1 MKTYTQRAFATRLAE
16 LLGISAEPIRAKLK
30 YLKKNG
36 TFTPVEDNGERK
48 GDVYT
53 DEQIETAIELL
64 SKKKT
69 SPDNELTLFA
79 EPPLSND
86 VDVDIDDCEEVQ
98 PAHADLPVYSPVM
111 PVEASLEREP
121 VSDTV
126 EAEIAPAD
134 VSDDVITLEERAA
147 RIRRL
152 QADVQRG
159 IIQIGFELI
168 AAKKEV
174 GHGNWNNWLENE
186 FDWTQQTA
194 NRFMR
199 VAERF
204 GKLNIDV
211 QFKPTTLIQ
220 MLALPEGDEE
230 EFIAAQ
236 AEAGKPVEKQS
247 AREVQQSVK
256 AFKAA
261 KAMVAEE
268 PTPDLS
274 NRGETFSVFG
284 RETNDNAAVVSEPVT
299 QNSDKQETTADTVA
313 KTAIVTTPA
322 QIHAVREL
330 VTATDDLHELK
341 AIRVSLSDLLKEIDA
356 KIAQKK

>member
-86 VDVDIDDCEEVQ
+86 VDIDDCEEVQ
-98 PAHADLPVYSPVM
+98 PARADLPVYPPVM

-121 VSDTV
+121 ISDTV

-174 GHGNWNNWLENE
+174 GHGNWSEWLENE

-204 GKLNIDV
+204 GKLNNVV
-211 QFKPTTLIQ
+211 QFKPSTLQ
-220 MLALPEGDEE
+220 AMLLLPVGDEN

-236 AEAGKPVEKQS
+236 ADAGTPVEKQS

-284 RETNDNAAVVSEPVT
+284 RETDDDAAVVSELVT